1 MRSRRYAWFGAAVVA
16 LVVLHEVL
24 LRVLAREHVAHAL
37 LGAGNAMPPV
47 VAGLLGAGFL
57 VLRFVVIVVLPGA
70 LPFVLAR
77 YVFRAVRERRREAEG
92 SAAAA
97 GA

>member
-1 MRSRRYAWFGAAVVA
+1 MRSKRYAWFGVVVVA

-37 LGAGNAMPPV
+37 LGASNAMPPL
-47 VAGLLGAGFL
+47 VAVALGAGFL

-70 LPFVLAR
+70 LPFVAAR
-77 YVFRAVRERRREAEG
+77 YVFRAVRERNKDPEP
-92 SAAAA
+92 AAAPQA
-97 GA
+97 